1 MKNKSG
7 KHISFY
13 YYGQDHMVLNLYKFI
28 KASLESNNFI
38 YLYIDKSTYELLL
51 STLDDTEKQMIDKF
65 NVENIIICD
74 KENNYDVLQ
83 DSLNEYKSKKIK
95 EGYNGIKYIFDARL
109 IIENTTKNL
118 FKYFLSSCMKTCNNT
133 FIDIL
138 TLYDF
143 GEYMAKNKVINDE
156 IIKLSYIDHSH
167 RLFANE
173 VISIDEFQSDK
184 CLAWFLIFYGIG

>member
-51 STLDDTEKQMIDKF
+51 STLDDIERQMIDRF
-65 NVENIIICD
+65 NIENIIIYD
-74 KENNYDVLQ
+74 KENSFDALEECL
-83 DSLNEYKSKKIK
+83 SIYKNKKIK
-95 EGYNGIKYIFDARL
+95 EGYNGIKFIFDAKL
-109 IIENTTKNL
+109 IIENTNKNL
-118 FKYFLSSCMKTCNNT
+118 FKYFLSSCMKTCNST

-184 CLAWFLIFYGIG
+184 CLA